1 MNPCRRTPHWF
12 PCDPYMRGI
21 LAFTRTHREPA
32 ARAAGPGLVTSSDF
46 VEPATKGLLA
56 VGHASNCFGAYCV
69 SSSWCS
75 QYPREATGPCV
86 LRCVPPSA
94 ALLAALPHTELTLS
108 TVVPESVAITN
119 CDATSTRSGNH
130 LLRYELDQ
138 VTVNGRVAAR

>member
-1 MNPCRRTPHWF
+1 MNPCRRTAALVPLRPVHA
-12 PCDPYMRGI
+12 RH
-21 LAFTRTHREPA
+21 TRIYEDSSGTSCACSRS
-32 ARAAGPGLVTSSDF
+32 GLGHQLRLRRTSNERPTG
-46 VEPATKGLLA
+46 VC
-56 VGHASNCFGAYCV
+56 HASNCFGAYCV

-75 QYPREATGPCV
+75 QYPREATGHCV
-86 LRCVPPSA
+86 LRCVSPSA

-119 CDATSTRSGNH
+119 CDATSPRSGYH